1 LFQRHCALIC
11 LFLVAVTFMASCGDG
26 ASAGGPGRTLS
37 IVAGENFWGSIASQ
51 LVGDHGRVQSVV
63 SNPNTD
69 PHQYESSNN
78 DARAFARADLVVLNG
93 AGYDDWGRKLLDANP
108 SPSRRV
114 LTVADLL
121 GKKSGDNPHFWYDPQ
136 IIGQVAD
143 AITNAYKNQ
152 DPASA
157 GYFSQRRSA
166 FDDALKPYRARI
178 AAIRQKFPRAP
189 IGSTESIF
197 VYMAHA
203 LGLNLVSPEE
213 FMQAVSEGND
223 PPAASVATF
232 QDQVTQRRIRALVYN
247 VQTSTLIT
255 TNMKNLA
262 TKSGIP
268 VVGVSETMQPDNTT
282 FQDWQLAQLGRLES
296 ALASA
301 GQ

>member
-1 LFQRHCALIC
+1 LFPRHRAAVC
-11 LFLVAVTFMASCGDG
+11 LVLVAVILMAACGGG

-37 IVAGENFWGSIASQ
+37 VVAGENFWGSIANQ
-51 LVGDHGRVQSVV
+51 LAGDHGRVQSVV
-63 SNPNTD
+63 SDPNTD

-78 DARAFARADLVVLNG
+78 DARAFATADLVVLNG
-93 AGYDDWGRKLLDANP
+93 AGYDDWGKKLLDANP
-108 SPSRRV
+108 SQRRRV

-121 GKKSGDNPHFWYDPQ
+121 GKRSGDNPHFWYDPE
-136 IIGQVAD
+136 IIGKVAD

-152 DPASA
+152 DPAST
-157 GYFSQRRSA
+157 GYFLGRRSA
-166 FDDALKPYRARI
+166 FDEALKPYRAKI
-178 AAIRQKFPRAP
+178 AAIRQKFPGAP

-203 LGLNLVSPEE
+203 LGLNLVSPAE

-223 PPAASVATF
+223 PPAATVAIF
-232 QDQVTQRRIRALVYN
+232 QDQVTQRRIKALVYN

-262 TKSGIP
+262 TKGGIP

-282 FQDWQLAQLGRLES
+282 LQDWQLAQLVRLES
-296 ALASA
+296 ALASP
-301 GQ
+301 GR

>member
-1 LFQRHCALIC
+1 MFQRHCAAIC
-11 LFLVAVTFMASCGDG
+11 LFLVAVILMAACGDG
-26 ASAGGPGRTLS
+26 AGAGGPGRTLNT
-37 IVAGENFWGSIASQ
+37 VAGENFWGSIASQ
-51 LVGDHGRVQSVV
+51 LAGDHGRVQSVV
-63 SNPNTD
+63 SDPNTD

-108 SPSRRV
+108 SPGRRV

-157 GYFSQRRSA
+157 GYLSQRRSA

-203 LGLNLVSPEE
+203 LGLNLASPAE

-296 ALASA
+296 ALASP
-301 GQ
+301 GR

>member
-1 LFQRHCALIC
+1 VFQRHRAAVC
-11 LFLVAVTFMASCGDG
+11 LFLVAVILMAACGDG
-26 ASAGGPGRTLS
+26 AGAGGPGRTLN

-51 LVGDHGRVQSVV
+51 LAGDHGRVQSVV
-63 SNPNTD
+63 SDPNTD

-78 DARAFARADLVVLNG
+78 DARAFAKADLVVLNG

-108 SPSRRV
+108 SPGRRV
-114 LTVADLL
+114 LTVADRL

-157 GYFSQRRSA
+157 SYFSQRRSA
-166 FDDALKPYRARI
+166 FDDALKPYRAKI
-178 AAIRQKFPRAP
+178 AAIRQMLPGVP
-189 IGSTESIF
+189 IGSSESIF

-203 LGLNLVSPEE
+203 LGLNLVSPPE

-232 QDQVTQRRIRALVYN
+232 QDQVTQRRTRALVYN

-296 ALASA
+296 ALATP
-301 GQ
+301 GR